1 MQNRNFQSQIISSEI
16 FSCAYIDSY
25 ILHSTYINTSSYA
38 DFCNEKKKIMRKDN
52 GTPNRQTFNQK
63 RTGGEIKKGP

>member
-16 FSCAYIDSY
+16 FCACIDSY
-25 ILHSTYINTSSYA
+25 ILYINTSSYA